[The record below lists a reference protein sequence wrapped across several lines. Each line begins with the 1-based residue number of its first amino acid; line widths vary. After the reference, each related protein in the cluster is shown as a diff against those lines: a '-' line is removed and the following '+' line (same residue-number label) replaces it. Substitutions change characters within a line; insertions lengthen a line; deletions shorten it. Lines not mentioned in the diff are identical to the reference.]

1 MVLRGAA
8 FQRFGP
14 AGCKFLT
21 RRTLSSHIAA
31 SCTDIR
37 LDSTAEINASNF
49 TEDSRRMAREGDVCH
64 GDIGESSSGLQPW

>member
-1 MVLRGAA
+1 MVLRGAP
-8 FQRFGP
+8 FQGSGP
-14 AGCKFLT
+14 ARCKFPT
-21 RRTLSSHIAA
+21 RQAPSSHIAA